1 MDKVSLKAQKRTEV
15 GSGVSK
21 LRKAGMIPAVMYG
34 HKIASQNLALNYL
47 EFQKVFQKA
56 GENTVIELE
65 IEGSGKVNVLVHE
78 IQTDPISGKIT
89 HADLFQ
95 VRMDEKIETKI
106 PLEFVGESPAV
117 KALGGVLVKNMD
129 EVEVSCLPAD
139 LPSTI
144 QVDIS
149 KIENFDDHIKVK
161 DLKVSEK
168 VEILSDLENVIA
180 LVERPRTEEELAA
193 LNEKVEADV
202 TKVEGVVKEAPVA
215 EAEGDAKG
223 EAKKEEKT
231 GK

>member
-1 MDKVSLKAQKRTEV
+1 MHLKCQKREEV
-15 GSGVSK
+15 GGGVSK

-34 HKIASQNLALNYL
+34 HKIASENLALNYI
-47 EFQKVFQKA
+47 EFKKVFEKA

-65 IEGSGKVNVLVHE
+65 IEGNGKANVLVHE
-78 IQTDPISGKIT
+78 VQMDPMTGSIS

-95 VRMDEKIETKI
+95 VRMDEKIETAI
-106 PLEFVGESPAV
+106 PLEFVGEAPAV

-144 QVDIS
+144 QVDLS
-149 KIENFDDHIKVK
+149 MIEDFDVHIKVK
-161 DLKVSEK
+161 DLKVSDK
-168 VEILSDLENVIA
+168 VEIKSDMENVIA

-202 TKVEGVVKEAPVA
+202 TKVEGVVKEAPAA
-215 EAEGDAKG
+215 EAGEG
-223 EAKKEEKT
+223 EAKKEQK
-231 GK
+231 